1 MSDGL
6 LRRLPRRLSRLIPG
20 RARLLLLLAVCA
32 GVAGALG
39 PLGAPEA
46 HACAFDPRRPHAYEA
61 DQQRVAYG
69 MAMDAVSTNALFSGN
84 PFFSL
89 PQIET
94 GTRASRRDAAP
105 FIPSVLLKAI
115 SWVESDMTMAQRS
128 VRFDSIGEA
137 LVSFDCGHGMMQ
149 VTTGMTVPLGAGN
162 KPSDRQ
168 ALIATH
174 YAFNAA
180 RGAQILAEKW
190 NAAPEQ
196 RPIVGTDTASA
207 PEVIENWY
215 YAVWGYNGFT
225 GPGSTMSNHP
235 LDPQLASPRAAF
247 RCDGTQARNRYP
259 YQELVWGCLANPGQ
273 RNGQALWEDVDA
285 SLPDM
290 TDPATF
296 QAMSVAN
303 WRFPYRDMDIRTPT
317 PAHIATTPALP
328 SDFRARLLA
337 SPSLQ
342 TSNERVTIRLN
353 DPGATGRATVN
364 IRNSG
369 TGVLSWLAESS
380 ENFVI
385 LTPPAG
391 VALGT
396 GAACT
401 SGVCPHGTLTIEV
414 NPTLLPASSASATV
428 TVRSPN
434 GGAGAVTIR
443 VDVIADFEVG
453 GPGTSRAR

>member
-1 MSDGL
+1 MAGGVL
-6 LRRLPRRLSRLIPG
+6 GRLRT
-20 RARLLLLLAVCA
+20 LLLVVVSAV
-32 GVAGALG
+32 VMGALL
-39 PLGAPEA
+39 PLATQEA
-46 HACAFDPRRPHAYEA
+46 DACAFDPRRPYTYEA
-61 DQQRVAYG
+61 DQQRLAYG
-69 MAMDAVSTNALFSGN
+69 MAMDAVSTNALFSN
-84 PFFSL
+84 DPFFSL

-94 GTRASRRDAAP
+94 GTRTSRQNAAP
-105 FIPSVLLKAI
+105 FIPSALLKAI

-149 VTTGMTVPLGAGN
+149 VTTGMTVPLGAN
-162 KPSDRQ
+162 NRPSDRQ

-174 YAFNAA
+174 YAYNAA

-196 RPIVGTDTASA
+196 RPIVGTDTGSA

-225 GPGSTMSNHP
+225 GPGSTQSNHP

-259 YQELVWGCLANPGQ
+259 YQELVWGCLANPAE
-273 RNGQALWEDVDA
+273 RNGQDLWPDINA
-285 SLPDM
+285 TLPDM
-290 TDPATF
+290 TNPATF
-296 QAMSVAN
+296 SAMSVAN
-303 WRFPYRDMDIRTPT
+303 WRYPYSGMDIRTPT
-317 PAHIATTPALP
+317 PAHIASSPVLP
-328 SDFRARLLA
+328 SDFRARLLG
-337 SPSLQ
+337 SPVLQ
-342 TSNERVTIRLN
+342 TGSERVTIRLN
-353 DPGATGRATVN
+353 DPSASGRATIN
-364 IRNSG
+364 IRNAG
-369 TGVLSWLAESS
+369 TGVLSWVAESS
-380 ENFVI
+380 ANFVV
-385 LTPPAG
+385 LTPPG
-391 VALGT
+391 GTALGP
-396 GAACT
+396 GIACT

-434 GGAGAVTIR
+434 GGNGSVTIR

-453 GPGTSRAR
+453 APGTSRAR